1 MSNINFETF
10 SYSVVG
16 RLYSVT
22 VCIPAGMT
30 DIVRNTLF
38 KKSIVCKGE
47 KSMTFT
53 EITKEADGLE
63 SLFICIREAFAKADK
78 I

>member
-1 MSNINFETF
+1 MSNINFKTS
-10 SYSVVG
+10 SYCVVG

-30 DIVRNTLF
+30 DIVRKIIF
-38 KKSIVCKGE
+38 KKSIDCKGE
-47 KSMTFT
+47 KSMTFA
-53 EITKEADGLE
+53 EITKEAEGLE
-63 SLFICIREAFAKADK
+63 SLFKSIREASAKADK